1 MFIINDQVK
10 NDALKTLLASL
21 NESKD
26 SNIYVQTANLLQIV
40 SDADSHTSAERKVAN
55 FMSPYITAL
64 MQYETS
70 IPDFTTGIL
79 YPSQPI
85 SERTIV
91 QLLSLLR
98 FDALKEG
105 DSEYL
110 IEFFSYFIDA
120 LKLVFNVNSAI
131 FKKCTLVF
139 SDYGQRLPSALYYAF
154 ETFTPP
160 IGLLLESKAEWEAF
174 LQMTRD
180 KNCEEKFYM
189 CQVKNA
195 RLYVKYKTDV
205 LDGFSEDKFP
215 LGIRLTSQR
224 MYKPETCKDD
234 SEFAAQRAEM
244 VKQAREMLGG
254 IVPRRKK
261 NLLTGKWSWK
271 KLVILALVF
280 CFLGGGLWAFF
291 HYRDAELEDWM
302 IGEWYYGDI
311 MIHLS
316 DSGAIY
322 IVGTS
327 TNSSVRY
334 NKITDKLWI
343 NEPIFSDSICGE
355 MPSAVRSFLSGDIPI
370 RVDSK
375 AKTLS
380 IAGKTLSYQ
389 GFTARHVSRDIIRDK
404 NEYPDSWMIG
414 RWRARAISEYGPL
427 SVTLDIDKYGN
438 TYETIIYPNGKSEMN
453 SFKMCYDRDQQQL
466 YHKDGSLRIIY
477 KVYPSSRQ
485 FGDGEMMFAKI

>member
-40 SDADSHTSAERKVAN
+40 SDADSHTSAGRKVAN

-70 IPDFTTGIL
+70 IPDFTIGIL

-189 CQVKNA
+189 CQVKDA

-291 HYRDAELEDWM
+291 HYRDVDIEDWM
-302 IGEWYYGDI
+302 VGEWIGDGGWN
-311 MIHLS
+311 S
-316 DSGAIY
+316 ASGELRLDKDGTIY
-322 IVGTS
+322 IRDWQIVGIK
-327 TNSSVRY
+327 VRY
-334 NKITDKLWI
+334 NKITDKLWVASSVPDHHI
-343 NEPIFSDSICGE
+343 DYL
-355 MPSAVRSFLSGDIPI
+355 PSCFHSFLRGETAIE
-370 RVDSK
+370 VDSRTN
-375 AKTLS
+375 TLS
-380 IAGKTLSYQ
+380 FDEYNTLKLRDGIYDGSMQ
-389 GFTARHVSRDIIRDK
+389 G
-404 NEYPDSWMIG
+404 SWTGTQVVFDEFGWPVRLRLVMTID
-414 RWRARAISEYGPL
+414 EYGHTTEKAYKNGEL
-427 SVTLDIDKYGN
+427 VGERAYLLKRTLYGDLYFDVDGRRVN
-438 TYETIIYPNGKSEMN
+438 YRCDDGTIATTTGMILHRKT
-453 SFKMCYDRDQQQL
+453 
-466 YHKDGSLRIIY
+466 
-477 KVYPSSRQ
+477 SR
-485 FGDGEMMFAKI
+485 